1 MLKPKRKISKQ
12 EIKKDPFLEFIND
25 SQKWFQEN
33 KKLIYKV
40 AIGLVAIVVVVFFL
54 SNQRGSSAQESQTL
68 LGKALLAQDIGD
80 SENAK
85 FQLQSLVDDYDGTK
99 SGIHARYYLGKM
111 AFDEGDLDVAHAH
124 LSNYTKDG
132 KNALLMTTAYKLL
145 AEIDLKKNNGEKSEE
160 LLRKGL
166 KSAKNT
172 VYYNEM
178 SLALAKQ
185 LLMSGKTNNAK
196 DIVNQILE
204 QDNLL
209 FTIRKTAEELLAKII
224 SQEVG

>member
-33 KKLIYKV
+33 KKLIYQV

-54 SNQRGSSAQESQTL
+54 SNKRGSSAQESQTL
-68 LGKALLAQDIGD
+68 LGKALLSQDIGD
-80 SENAK
+80 TENAK
-85 FQLQSLVDDYDGTK
+85 FQLQSLVDNYDGTK
-99 SGIHARYYLGKM
+99 SGIQARYYLGKI
-111 AFDEGDLDVAHAH
+111 AYDEDDLDVAHAH
-124 LSNYTKDG
+124 LSDYTKDG
-132 KNALLMTTAYKLL
+132 KNTLLMTTACKLL
-145 AEIDLKKNNGEKSEE
+145 AEIDLKNNNGENSEE

-166 KSAKNT
+166 KNAKNT

-178 SLALAKQ
+178 SLTLAKQ
-185 LLMSGKTNNAK
+185 LLNDGKINNAE
-196 DIVNQILE
+196 DIVNEILE

-209 FTIRKTAEELLAKII
+209 FTIRKTAEELQAKII